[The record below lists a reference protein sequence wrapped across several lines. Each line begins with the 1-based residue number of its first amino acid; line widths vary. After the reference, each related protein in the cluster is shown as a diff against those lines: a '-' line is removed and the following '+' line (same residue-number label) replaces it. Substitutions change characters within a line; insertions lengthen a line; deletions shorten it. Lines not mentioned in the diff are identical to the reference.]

1 VVVPTAILLNPQLRD
16 RQFFE
21 VVTHPVIGALEVPSL
36 PFRASSASGVWNR
49 TPAPTLGQH
58 NDEVLGGLL
67 GLSEERLDSLRAAGV
82 IGNRLVA
89 PPA

>member
-1 VVVPTAILLNPQLRD
+1 VSGSHA
-16 RQFFE
+16 
-21 VVTHPVIGALEVPSL
+21 VPSR
-36 PFRASSASGVWNR
+36 PFRASTASGAWNR
-49 TPAPTLGQH
+49 TPSPTLGQH

-67 GLSEERLDSLRAAGV
+67 GLSEEQLGSLRAAGV